1 MSNMR
6 GTPKPCRECIY
17 VGVINGPNGNALY
30 QTCEVTQQECQTAV
44 VDCHIAGKYEKVVL
58 DYPRL
63 LAFDRLK
70 RRVQ

>member
-6 GTPKPCRECIY
+6 GTPKPCQECCYI
-17 VGVINGPNGNALY
+17 GVINSPSGNPLF
-30 QTCEVTQQECQTAV
+30 QTCEVTQQTCQTAV

-63 LAFDRLK
+63 LAFDKIK